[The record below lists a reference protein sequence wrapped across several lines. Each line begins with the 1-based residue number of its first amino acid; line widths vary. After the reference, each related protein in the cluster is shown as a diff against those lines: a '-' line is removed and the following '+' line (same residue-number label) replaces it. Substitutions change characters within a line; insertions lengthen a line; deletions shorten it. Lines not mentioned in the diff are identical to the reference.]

1 MHFKIPAQNAGER
14 RGMKMFGLFKKKQK
28 RYEMTAAADGH
39 VLPMSEASDE
49 VFSSLALGDG
59 VVIRPTGSVVVAPAD
74 GVVTV
79 TMPESNHAIGM
90 ELEGGIEI
98 LIHIGVDTVNLKG
111 EGFTPL
117 VKAQE
122 QVKAGTELIRF
133 DREAMEAK
141 GYCMEIMQIVMEGGT
156 ASMVQYEAG
165 MEAHAGST
173 VVAHW
178 QL

>member
-14 RGMKMFGLFKKKQK
+14 RGMTMFGLFKKKQK
-28 RYEMTAAADGH
+28 EHEMTAVADGS
-39 VLPMSEASDE
+39 VIPMSGASDE

-59 VVIRPTGSVVVAPAD
+59 VVIRPTGNVLVAPAD

-79 TMPESNHAIGM
+79 TMPESNHAVGM

-122 QVKAGTELIRF
+122 RVKAGTELIRF
-133 DREAMEAK
+133 DRKALEAK
-141 GYCMEIMQIVMEGGT
+141 GYCMEVMQIVMEGET
-156 ASMVQYEAG
+156 ASRVQYETG
-165 MEAHAGST
+165 MEARAGQT

-178 QL
+178 QS